1 MQVTSNLPDHE
12 ILTVSLIIQTERLSV
27 FLVNLQL
34 PSGQERVVFLCQRR
48 SKETE
53 NGEKVVWLP
62 SLLLQVADRRVQT
75 EVLRRRAGK
84 LPVWPLA
91 Q

>member
-34 PSGQERVVFLCQRR
+34 PSGQERVVFL
-48 SKETE
+48 
-53 NGEKVVWLP
+53 V
-62 SLLLQVADRRVQT
+62 
-75 EVLRRRAGK
+75 
-84 LPVWPLA
+84 
-91 Q
+91 